1 MSWWRRS
8 CTLVGWG
15 LLVAILSGCTG
26 GQAHEP
32 TLKKAETAN
41 LPATFQGWSTTS
53 PPNTAT
59 GQLNNKTVTVQVAF
73 YYNQADTS
81 QLRIANLTRGADTGD
96 VTTVK
101 NGLVSAETFD
111 HAQCGTLPEAGSAIT
126 CVIAMDG
133 GLLQVT
139 GTSGNL
145 ADLAG
150 FSNALYASLP

>member
-1 MSWWRRS
+1 MSGRRRGY
-8 CTLVGWG
+8 TLVGWC
-15 LLVAILSGCTG
+15 LLVATLAGCTS
-26 GQAHEP
+26 GQTHGP
-32 TLKKAETAN
+32 TLKKAQTAN

-53 PPNTAT
+53 APNTAT

-101 NGLVSAETFD
+101 NGLGSPETFD
-111 HAQCGTLPEAGSAIT
+111 HAQCGTLPQAGSAIT

-133 GLLQVT
+133 GVLQVT

-150 FSNALYASLP
+150 FSNALYGSLP